1 MARKSSRVAWAG
13 ALLASACNAEPPPKA
28 AEPSFRVDLPPATPA
43 AALAPPSSPPSS
55 ALRPEPLRP
64 PADPACIL
72 HAEAF
77 PLEYTKLALGP
88 GRAPY
93 VELNVARGVADVA
106 VGEGESPVVHV
117 STRTKAVVLEG
128 VVSGPL
134 ALHPAR
140 PFLATPHFAPGPE
153 APTAL
158 VSAKSG
164 ALRLKIEAPAALT
177 FADGRGIVAERP
189 CADVGLLKT
198 RFDPLLAFPSRVAK
212 RRALSK
218 SKLVPLFDGP
228 QGKRVASL
236 TVRDVLELDVFE
248 ERAGHALVRTKL
260 EGGAVEGW
268 ASAADLAP
276 FEPGVAYGTGAAGG
290 IRPDRHEASA
300 RRARCDRDVP
310 LVARQG
316 EERATVGR
324 VLTGAVMHLVTGPRE
339 GYVGVSVEG
348 AGVFVADGARLEVA
362 EADVAGC
369 PAD

>member
-1 MARKSSRVAWAG
+1 MARKSSRVVWAG

-43 AALAPPSSPPSS
+43 AVVAPAAPSPS
-55 ALRPEPLRP
+55 RPEGVRA
-64 PADPACIL
+64 PAAVACTL

-77 PLEYTKLALGP
+77 PLEYAKLALGP

-106 VGEGESPVVHV
+106 VGEGEPPLVHV

-128 VVSGPL
+128 VVTGPL
-134 ALHPAR
+134 PLHPAR

-153 APTAL
+153 APAVL
-158 VSAKSG
+158 VSAKPG
-164 ALRLKIEAPAALT
+164 ALRLKIEAPSALT

-189 CADVGLLKT
+189 CADVGLQKT
-198 RFDPLLAFPSRVAK
+198 RFDPSLAFPSRVAK
-212 RRALSK
+212 RRAITK
-218 SKLVPLFDGP
+218 GKLVPLFDGP

-236 TVRDVLELDVFE
+236 TVLEALELDVFE
-248 ERAGHALVRTKL
+248 ERAGHALVRSKL
-260 EGGAVEGW
+260 AGGAVEGW
-268 ASAADLAP
+268 VSAADLAP
-276 FEPGVAYGTGAAGG
+276 FAPGVAYGTGGAGG
-290 IRPDRHEASA
+290 MRPDRHEASA
-300 RRARCDRDVP
+300 RHARCDRDVP

-324 VLTGAVMHLVTGPRE
+324 VLAGALMHLVTGPRE

-348 AGVFVADGARLEVA
+348 SGIFVADGARLEVA